1 MAHGFAKANQF
12 AASASQS
19 VTAITTT
26 ISRSNPTRRG
36 FDPRATNNQTHT
48 MNNKNTTHFTEY
60 TWHAMRQLKKELQ
73 SKNSQMRKAMRSF
86 KKNREQK

>member
-1 MAHGFAKANQF
+1 
-12 AASASQS
+12 
-19 VTAITTT
+19 
-26 ISRSNPTRRG
+26 
-36 FDPRATNNQTHT
+36 